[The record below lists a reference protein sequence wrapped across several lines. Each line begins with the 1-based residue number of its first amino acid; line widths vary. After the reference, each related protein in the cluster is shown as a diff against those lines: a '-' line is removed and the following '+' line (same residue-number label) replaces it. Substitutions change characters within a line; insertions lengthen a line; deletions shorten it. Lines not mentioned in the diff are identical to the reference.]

1 MSNQGSGHPELVSG
15 SLKMLKQVQHDQR
28 FLFVIV
34 LFFISFLSFSE
45 KKEVW
50 LIDSTGT
57 VLEKQIIETN
67 VLQQA
72 DDAPNPLFKLFRKK
86 QTYLFGR
93 REDNR
98 RITAALLAFP
108 FPFGIVGLHR
118 IFLGTKPYVPVAYIA
133 SLGGIFGL
141 MPLIDFFVICFDKDF
156 EQYLNNPKVLM
167 WVK

>member
-1 MSNQGSGHPELVSG
+1 MKKLLSILLFIL
-15 SLKMLKQVQHDQR
+15 SLN
-28 FLFVIV
+28 
-34 LFFISFLSFSE
+34 SFSE

-67 VLQQA
+67 ELQFV

-86 QTYLFGR
+86 QKDR
-93 REDNR
+93 RR
-98 RITAALLAFP
+98 LTAAMLAFP

-118 IFLGTKPYVPVAYIA
+118 IFLGTKPHVPVVYIA
-133 SLGGIFGL
+133 SLGGIFGI

>member
-1 MSNQGSGHPELVSG
+1 M
-15 SLKMLKQVQHDQR
+15 
-28 FLFVIV
+28 
-34 LFFISFLSFSE
+34 
-45 KKEVW
+45 W

-57 VLEKQIIETN
+57 VLEKQIIETS

-86 QTYLFGR
+86 QK
-93 REDNR
+93 DNR

-133 SLGGIFGL
+133 SLGGIFGV
-141 MPLIDFFVICFDKDF
+141 MPLIDFFVILFDKDF
-156 EQYLNNPKVLM
+156 EQYLNNGKVLM

>member
-1 MSNQGSGHPELVSG
+1 MMNVLDYARIDKGSNEKTPLHTPLPPLPECILREKRNVAHR
-15 SLKMLKQVQHDQR
+15 QHGNC
-28 FLFVIV
+28 I
-34 LFFISFLSFSE
+34 
-45 KKEVW
+45 
-50 LIDSTGT
+50 
-57 VLEKQIIETN
+57 EKQFIETN
-67 VLQQA
+67 ELQQI

-86 QTYLFGR
+86 QK
-93 REDNR
+93 DNR

>member
-1 MSNQGSGHPELVSG
+1 MKKLLPILLFLL
-15 SLKMLKQVQHDQR
+15 SLN
-28 FLFVIV
+28 
-34 LFFISFLSFSE
+34 SFSE

-67 VLQQA
+67 SFEQKG
-72 DDAPNPLFKLFRKK
+72 DAPNPLFKFFRKSREHK
-86 QTYLFGR
+86 DHR
-93 REDNR
+93 RL
-98 RITAALLAFP
+98 TAALLAFP

-133 SLGGIFGL
+133 SLGGIFGVL
-141 MPLIDFFVICFDKDF
+141 PLIDFFVICFDKNF
-156 EQYLNNPKVLM
+156 EHYLNNPKVLM

>member
-1 MSNQGSGHPELVSG
+1 MLTKVSIYRRTNPLVKKLISILLFLL
-15 SLKMLKQVQHDQR
+15 SLN
-28 FLFVIV
+28 I
-34 LFFISFLSFSE
+34 FSE

-57 VLEKQIIETN
+57 VLEKQFVETN
-67 VLQQA
+67 VLQSG

-86 QTYLFGR
+86 QK
-93 REDNR
+93 DNR
-98 RITAALLAFP
+98 RITAAFLAFP

-133 SLGGIFGL
+133 SLGGIFGI

>member
-1 MSNQGSGHPELVSG
+1 MKKLLSILLFLL
-15 SLKMLKQVQHDQR
+15 SLNV
-28 FLFVIV
+28 
-34 LFFISFLSFSE
+34 FSE

-57 VLEKQIIETN
+57 VLEKQFIETTT
-67 VLQQA
+67 LQSV
-72 DDAPNPLFKLFRKK
+72 DNAPNPLFKLFRKK
-86 QTYLFGR
+86 QK
-93 REDNR
+93 DNR

-141 MPLIDFFVICFDKDF
+141 MPLVDFFVICFDKDF

>member
-1 MSNQGSGHPELVSG
+1 MKKLLSIL
-15 SLKMLKQVQHDQR
+15 L
-28 FLFVIV
+28 FLFSLNVC
-34 LFFISFLSFSE
+34 SE

-57 VLEKQIIETN
+57 VLEKQFIETSE
-67 VLQQA
+67 LQYA

-86 QTYLFGR
+86 QK
-93 REDNR
+93 DNR

-133 SLGGIFGL
+133 SLGGIFGII
-141 MPLIDFFVICFDKDF
+141 PLIDFFVICFDKDF

>member
-1 MSNQGSGHPELVSG
+1 MKKLLSIL
-15 SLKMLKQVQHDQR
+15 L
-28 FLFVIV
+28 FLFS
-34 LFFISFLSFSE
+34 LNSFSE

-57 VLEKQIIETN
+57 VLEKQFIEAD
-67 VLQQA
+67 VLQSI

-86 QTYLFGR
+86 QK
-93 REDNR
+93 DNR

-141 MPLIDFFVICFDKDF
+141 LPLIDFFVICFDKNF

>member
-1 MSNQGSGHPELVSG
+1 MKKLLSILLFLL
-15 SLKMLKQVQHDQR
+15 SLN
-28 FLFVIV
+28 I
-34 LFFISFLSFSE
+34 FSE

-57 VLEKQIIETN
+57 VLEKQFIETSE
-67 VLQQA
+67 LHPDSYRDA

-86 QTYLFGR
+86 HKDYR
-93 REDNR
+93 RL
-98 RITAALLAFP
+98 TAALLAFP

-118 IFLGTKPYVPVAYIA
+118 IFLGTKPYVPIAYIA
-133 SLGGIFGL
+133 SLGGIFGV

>member
-1 MSNQGSGHPELVSG
+1 MKKLLSILLLLL
-15 SLKMLKQVQHDQR
+15 SLN
-28 FLFVIV
+28 I
-34 LFFISFLSFSE
+34 FSE

-57 VLEKQIIETN
+57 VLEKHFIETN

-72 DDAPNPLFKLFRKK
+72 DNAPNPLFKLFRKK
-86 QTYLFGR
+86 QK
-93 REDNR
+93 DNR

-156 EQYLNNPKVLM
+156 EQYLNNGKVLM

>member
-1 MSNQGSGHPELVSG
+1 MKMKQLLSILLFLL
-15 SLKMLKQVQHDQR
+15 SLNV
-28 FLFVIV
+28 
-34 LFFISFLSFSE
+34 FSE

-57 VLEKQIIETN
+57 VLEKQIIET
-67 VLQQA
+67 A

-86 QTYLFGR
+86 QK
-93 REDNR
+93 DNR

-118 IFLGTKPYVPVAYIA
+118 IFLGTKPHVPVVYIA
-133 SLGGIFGL
+133 SLGGIFGI

>member
-1 MSNQGSGHPELVSG
+1 MKILLSILLLLL
-15 SLKMLKQVQHDQR
+15 SLN
-28 FLFVIV
+28 
-34 LFFISFLSFSE
+34 SFSE

-50 LIDSTGT
+50 LIDNTGT
-57 VLEKQIIETN
+57 VLEKQFIETSS
-67 VLQQA
+67 LQQV

-86 QTYLFGR
+86 QK
-93 REDNR
+93 DHR

-118 IFLGTKPYVPVAYIA
+118 IFLGTKPYVPVVYIA

-141 MPLIDFFVICFDKDF
+141 LPLIDFFVICFDKNF
-156 EQYLNNPKVLM
+156 EHYLNNEKVLM